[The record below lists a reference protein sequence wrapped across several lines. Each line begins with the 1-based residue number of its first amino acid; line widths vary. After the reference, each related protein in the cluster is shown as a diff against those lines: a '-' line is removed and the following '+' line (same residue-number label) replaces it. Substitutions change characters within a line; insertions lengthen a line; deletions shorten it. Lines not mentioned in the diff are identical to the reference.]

1 ILTRVNILASQLIDL
16 NHWQAVVDTDL
27 ETLQTRY
34 HFDASSASS
43 QDIEKL
49 LIDQALSDF
58 QLLFRPFSGLQRDML
73 NYAVHWYELANLKV
87 LIRGKF
93 TGMSEST
100 IHRELIDLGQF
111 AVLPLSR
118 LLETDDPYEMLRL
131 LEKTAYSNIVKQART
146 IFEEEGQNLFAL
158 DSAIDR
164 HFFSGLMQRVRFLPL
179 GDQQQLTTVLGTMMD
194 RLNLLWLIRYRF
206 TYRLSP
212 AKSYYLLA
220 TTGKKLHA
228 GNLMQLARVE
238 TVEELIEQLPA
249 PLSQLLSQADS
260 LTEIENRMEHY
271 TLSATRT
278 LLQYSTSGIT
288 RVFCYVLLRE
298 SEIHLLQ
305 SIIKGKM
312 LAFDEALIH
321 QAIGMKK

>member
-1 ILTRVNILASQLIDL
+1 
-16 NHWQAVVDTDL
+16 
-27 ETLQTRY
+27 
-34 HFDASSASS
+34 
-43 QDIEKL
+43 
-49 LIDQALSDF
+49 
-58 QLLFRPFSGLQRDML
+58 
-73 NYAVHWYELANLKV
+73 
-87 LIRGKF
+87 
-93 TGMSEST
+93 
-100 IHRELIDLGQF
+100 
-111 AVLPLSR
+111 
-118 LLETDDPYEMLRL
+118 
-131 LEKTAYSNIVKQART
+131 
-146 IFEEEGQNLFAL
+146 
-158 DSAIDR
+158 
-164 HFFSGLMQRVRFLPL
+164 
-179 GDQQQLTTVLGTMMD
+179 
-194 RLNLLWLIRYRF
+194 
-206 TYRLSP
+206 
-212 AKSYYLLA
+212 
-220 TTGKKLHA
+220 
-228 GNLMQLARVE
+228 MQLARVE